1 MVRRLYVECEP
12 ILLYRRQDFSVPDP
26 APWTGSLIDILIA
39 SPFLQFFAL
48 DVVPMTLAVI
58 ECLAPQSPGCLTS
71 LKFRVNFDRER
82 PDGVIAHVN
91 QLQALEHL
99 DITFDESINH
109 ELDVEIFEGLEALTL
124 PGVRRF
130 AWHSDFMGE
139 ADADYLARC
148 RVHPACSIFIERF
161 EYESDVSTNL
171 APFFAAHSFTS
182 AALHLTEDTLAGLAS
197 AIVAI
202 DLVKLLF
209 GPPPK
214 ELLQCGRLPA
224 QLKINIELDNDEDE
238 EEDDTEYRLDRFWNF
253 LSAIPPLSARGSRV
267 TELSIIIRAR
277 LNNPFNYTGREFRW
291 SDITNERYAD
301 FIEQLATEATRLYK
315 EGLVIVDGTG
325 RNVMQ
330 RAG

>member
-48 DVVPMTLAVI
+48 DAVPMTLAVI

-82 PDGVIAHVN
+82 PDGVLAHVN
-91 QLQALEHL
+91 QLQTLEHL
-99 DITFDESINH
+99 DITFDESINY
-109 ELDVEIFEGLEALTL
+109 ELDVQIFESLQAIAL
-124 PGVRRF
+124 PNVRRF
-130 AWHSDFMGE
+130 AWHSEFIGE
-139 ADADYLARC
+139 EDADYLARC
-148 RVHPACSIFIERF
+148 RVHPACSVAIDRF
-161 EYESDVSTNL
+161 DYESDVSANL

-182 AALHLTEDTLAGLAS
+182 AILHLTEDTLAGLAS
-197 AIVAI
+197 HIVAI
-202 DLVKLLF
+202 DSVKLMF
-209 GPPPK
+209 DPPPP

-238 EEDDTEYRLDRFWNF
+238 DDAEHMLDRFWNF
-253 LSAIPPLSARGSRV
+253 LGAIPPLSARGSRV
-267 TELSIIIRAR
+267 TKLSVIIQAR
-277 LNNPFNYTGREFRW
+277 LANPFKYTGREFRW
-291 SDITNERYAD
+291 SDITNEKYAA
-301 FIEQLATEATRLYK
+301 FVEQLATEATRLYK
-315 EGLVIVDGTG
+315 EGVVVVDEAG